1 MSEAEEVPPHLRI
14 FQDDYGRY
22 SPCENTDPVPDF
34 PCAII
39 DGCTPEDR
47 RCEKH
52 LRTLY
57 VREADGH
64 TFSIPFGVWES
75 FAWYKER
82 IREVT
87 GYLPEYQKII
97 FAGCEPPDFK
107 RHSGLQKQTTLSLLY
122 NPPAQVKS
130 ARRVDNVSSF
140 SV

>member
-1 MSEAEEVPPHLRI
+1 MITEGILHVKIQIQYLI
-14 FQDDYGRY
+14 FLVQL
-22 SPCENTDPVPDF
+22 S
-34 PCAII
+34 
-39 DGCTPEDR
+39 CTPEDR